1 MGFLFN
7 SLVFWVFIKRLFKFY
22 FYYLLSKNDNSRYIG
37 KIRENVS
44 EVFYIV
50 VVFGIE
56 LVYSK

>member
-7 SLVFWVFIKRLFKFY
+7 SLVFWVFKKRLFKFY